1 MNINKKLVK
10 GITLASEGAYIKQG
24 LEEDF
29 IVLARESKD
38 ENFVVVNMCIMQLAI
53 HHILCNEKLKMTPQE
68 AYEKTL
74 KLYPNLNETMVKT
87 LVSQFSI
94 RGDEFKDWVEN
105 PVKWETLWEIEK

>member
-1 MNINKKLVK
+1 MNHI
-10 GITLASEGAYIKQG
+10 ITPEMAGAFIKRG

-38 ENFVVVNMCIMQLAI
+38 ENFIAANMCISYLAA
-53 HHILCNEKLKMTPQE
+53 HYILCDENLKITPQE
-68 AYEKTL
+68 AYQKTL
-74 KLYPNLNETMVKT
+74 KIYPNLNETMVKT

-105 PVKWETLWEIEK
+105 PTKWETLWEIEKN